1 MWGIKYTSDKENS
14 KILWQPTLKL
24 MSRFSLLISNTVT
37 LVAVIIVNGLAGAG
51 AIGGKSVGEVSQ
63 KYDTLITPADYAFSI
78 WGLIYLLLVAFVGFQ
93 WWAYFKKSN
102 LESIDQTGS
111 YFFISNLANITWLF
125 LWLNEFIG
133 LSVIVMF
140 ILLITLIYLSIRL
153 KLEVWDAPVR
163 IIGFVWWPIAI
174 YLGWIIVATVTNVA
188 TLLVSVGWEG
198 FPLTPEM
205 WTIILVLV
213 AMGIYLFLT
222 FTRNLRES
230 AMVGI
235 WAFIAIAIK
244 QWSLN
249 TGIASTAIVASAI
262 LLIAVMYHGY
272 KNRSTAP
279 DKKIKRGEV

>member
-1 MWGIKYTSDKENS
+1 
-14 KILWQPTLKL
+14 
-24 MSRFSLLISNTVT
+24 MSRLSLLITNTVT
-37 LVAVIIVNGLAGAG
+37 LVAVIIVNALAGAG
-51 AIGGKSVGEVSQ
+51 SIGEESVGDISQ
-63 KYDTLITPADYAFSI
+63 KYDTLITPAGYAFSI

-102 LESIDQTGS
+102 LDSIDKTGS
-111 YFFISNLANITWLF
+111 YFFISNLANVGWLF
-125 LWLNEFIG
+125 LWLNEYIG
-133 LSVIVMF
+133 LSVIVMI
-140 ILLITLIYLSIRL
+140 ILLITLVALSIRL

-163 IIGFVWWPIAI
+163 TIAFVWWPIAI

-188 TLLVSVGWEG
+188 VFLVSVGWEG

-205 WTIILVLV
+205 WTIILIFV
-213 AMGIYLFLT
+213 AMGIYLFLV

-235 WAFIAIAIK
+235 WAFIAIAVK

-249 TGIASTAIVASAI
+249 TGIASTAIVASVI
-262 LLIAVMYHGY
+262 LLIAAMYHGY

>member
-1 MWGIKYTSDKENS
+1 
-14 KILWQPTLKL
+14 
-24 MSRFSLLISNTVT
+24 MSRLSLLVINTVT

-51 AIGGKSVGEVSQ
+51 AIGDESVGDVSQ
-63 KYDTLITPADYAFSI
+63 KYGTLITPADYAFSI
-78 WGLIYLLLVAFVGFQ
+78 WGFIYLLLLAFVGFQ
-93 WWAYFKKSN
+93 WWCYFKKSN
-102 LESIDQTGS
+102 LDNIDHTGN
-111 YFFISNLANITWLF
+111 YFFISNLANIGWLF
-125 LWLNEFIG
+125 LWLNDFIG

-140 ILLITLIYLSIRL
+140 ILLITLIILSIRL

-188 TLLVSVGWEG
+188 TFLVSVGWEG

-222 FTRNLRES
+222 FARNLRES

-249 TGIASTAIVASAI
+249 TGIASTAILASAI
-262 LLIAVMYHGY
+262 LLIATMYHGY